1 MVKSSTL
8 LVLVLVGLAY
18 ISVIPGVVAQRQ
30 YYFGQEWTQVW
41 INSDGS
47 IDLFYNVSL
56 TLDFGQE
63 INWISIGQ
71 PKGDF
76 TIGSAVD
83 QYGNTLETDDISSG
97 NDYKARV
104 NLDSP
109 LQAGQTVWF
118 TLVTNVAH
126 MIYDDETNPG
136 NDGMQFT
143 LSWFSEA
150 VIEDARV
157 LIVLPPG
164 VSESEVKTGLVFWS
178 NIHYEQD
185 RLAVYWEKQNLLP
198 DERFTVEV
206 SYPKQEGWESFSK
219 ESDDLGNF
227 LGNFWLLLVFGVIG
241 LVLGAI
247 GVLVVYFALLKRPYK
262 KPTIGIEC
270 LGVVRGL
277 TAVEASYLLDLKP
290 PQIVTEIVYSVLKKR
305 AVWVENTSPSLRFRI
320 LEPFLNKTGTTEN
333 PLRFYEIDF
342 LNSINDN
349 GSLDEEKLAS
359 TIMLVQSTVEEKL
372 KGHCRNDTVD
382 YYRKIV
388 EKAWGQVEAAG
399 TAELTSKA
407 YDEQLLWLFLDPKVS
422 DRTQTVFSNR
432 VFEPDPVW
440 FWYWY
445 SYKYYSPNPTYKPN
459 IGIPA
464 QGQKP
469 PTIPGA
475 DFANNIA
482 TAIEK
487 SANNFVVNMEKF
499 ANSIVPMDHKQ
510 KSSKQPVQQKA
521 KCVCACATCACAC
534 ACVSCACAC
543 AGGGVG

>member
-1 MVKSSTL
+1 MVKQSTVMF
-8 LVLVLVGLAY
+8 LVIIGLVY
-18 ISVIPGVVAQRQ
+18 ISVIPSVVAQRQ
-30 YYFGQEWTQVW
+30 YFFGQEWTQIW
-41 INSDGS
+41 IKSDGS
-47 IDLFYNVSL
+47 IDLLYNVSI

-76 TIGSAVD
+76 NIGSARD
-83 QYGNTLETDDISSG
+83 QYGNTLETADISSG
-97 NDYKARV
+97 SDYKVRV

-126 MIYDDETNPG
+126 MIYDDESNPG

-150 VIEDARV
+150 TIKDAKV
-157 LIVLPPG
+157 LIILPPG
-164 VSESEVKTGLVFWS
+164 VPESEVKTGSIFWN
-178 NIHYEQD
+178 NIQYEDD

-198 DERFTVEV
+198 DERFTVGV
-206 SYPKQEGWESFSK
+206 SYPKQEGWTSFTK
-219 ESDDLGNF
+219 GSDGLGNF
-227 LGNFWLLLVFGVIG
+227 LEDYWPLLVFVGIG
-241 LVLGAI
+241 IVFI
-247 GVLVVYFALLKRPYK
+247 FFIFRKRPYT
-262 KPTIGIEC
+262 KPTMSIEC
-270 LGVVRGL
+270 LGIVKGL
-277 TAVEASYLLDLKP
+277 TAVEASYLLSLKP
-290 PQIVTEIVYSVLKKR
+290 PQIVTEIMYSVLKKR
-305 AVWVENTSPSLRFRI
+305 AVWVEKTSPSLRFRI
-320 LEPFLNKTGTTEN
+320 LKPFLNRTGTAEN
-333 PLRFYEIDF
+333 PLRYYEIDF
-342 LNSINDN
+342 LNSINAD

-372 KGHCRNDTVD
+372 KGYCRSDTID

-388 EKAWGQVEAAG
+388 EKAWMQVEVAG

-407 YDEQLLWLFLDPKVS
+407 YNEQLLWLFLDPKVS
-422 DRTQTVFSNR
+422 HRTQTVFSNR
-432 VFEPDPVW
+432 VFEPNPVW

-445 SYKYYSPNPTYKPN
+445 SYRHYSKNPTYKPN
-459 IGIPA
+459 IGFPA
-464 QGQKP
+464 QGQKTP
-469 PTIPGA
+469 SIPGA

-499 ANSIVPMDHKQ
+499 ANSIIPLSPKQ

>member
-1 MVKSSTL
+1 MVKFSAF
-8 LVLVLVGLAY
+8 LVIIIVVLAC
-18 ISVIPGVVAQRQ
+18 ISFIPQVDSQRQ
-30 YYFGQEWTQVW
+30 YFFGQEWAKVW
-41 INSDGS
+41 IRPDGS
-47 IDLFYNVSL
+47 IDLFYNISL
-56 TLDFGQE
+56 TLDVGQE

-76 TIGSAVD
+76 TIGSAED
-83 QYGNTLETDDISSG
+83 QFGNTLEWSDISSG
-97 NDYKARV
+97 SDYKIRV

-109 LQAGQTVWF
+109 LQAGQTIWF
-118 TLVTNVAH
+118 TLLTNVAH
-126 MIYDDETNPG
+126 MIYVDETNPG

-143 LSWFSEA
+143 LSWFSE
-150 VIEDARV
+150 VGIEDARV

-164 VSESEVKTGLVFWS
+164 ITESEVKTDSLFWN
-178 NIHYEQD
+178 NIQYED
-185 RLAVYWEKQNLLP
+185 ERLAVYWEKQNLLP
-198 DERFTVEV
+198 DERFSVGV
-206 SYPKQEGWESFSK
+206 SYPKQEGWTSFT
-219 ESDDLGNF
+219 ETPDDLGS
-227 LGNFWLLLVFGVIG
+227 FWPLLIFGS
-241 LVLGAI
+241 I
-247 GVLVVYFALLKRPYK
+247 GVVLVYIFFISRKKLYK

-290 PQIVTEIVYSVLKKR
+290 PQIVTEILYSVLKKR
-305 AVWVENTSPSLRFRI
+305 AVWVENTSPSLNFRI
-320 LEPFLNKTGTTEN
+320 LKPFLNKTGTTDN
-333 PLRFYEIDF
+333 PLRYYEIDF
-342 LNSINDN
+342 LNAIKDD

-359 TIMLVQSTVEEKL
+359 TIMFVQSTVEEKL
-372 KGHCRNDTVD
+372 KGYCRRDTVD

-388 EKAWGQVEAAG
+388 EKAWSQVEAAG
-399 TAELTSKA
+399 TGELTSKA
-407 YDEQLLWLFLDPKVS
+407 YDEQLLWLFLDPKAS

-432 VFEPDPVW
+432 VFEPDPIW

-445 SYKYYSPNPTYKPN
+445 SYRYYSPNPTYKPN
-459 IGIPA
+459 IGIPS

-487 SANNFVVNMEKF
+487 SANNFVANMEKF
-499 ANSIVPMDHKQ
+499 ANSIIPAGPKQ
-510 KSSKQPVQQKA
+510 KSSNQPVQQKA

>member
-1 MVKSSTL
+1 MVKFSAF
-8 LVLVLVGLAY
+8 LVIIIVGITC
-18 ISVIPGVVAQRQ
+18 ISFIPQVDAQRQ
-30 YYFGQEWTQVW
+30 YFFGQEWAQIW
-41 INSDGS
+41 IRQDGS

-71 PKGDF
+71 PNGDF
-76 TIGSAVD
+76 TIGSAED
-83 QYGNTLETDDISSG
+83 QLGNTLETADISSG
-97 NDYKARV
+97 NDYKVRV

-109 LQAGQTVWF
+109 LQAGQTIWF
-118 TLVTNVAH
+118 TLLTNVAN
-126 MIYDDETNPG
+126 MIYLDETNPE
-136 NDGMQFT
+136 NDGMHFT
-143 LSWFSEA
+143 LSWFSE
-150 VIEDARV
+150 VGIKDARV

-164 VSESEVKTGLVFWS
+164 ITESEVKTGSLFWN
-178 NIHYEQD
+178 NIQYED
-185 RLAVYWEKQNLLP
+185 ERLAVYWEKQNLLP
-198 DERFTVEV
+198 DERFSVGV
-206 SYPKQEGWESFSK
+206 SYPKQEGWTSFT
-219 ESDDLGNF
+219 ETSDDLGS
-227 LGNFWLLLVFGVIG
+227 FWPLLVFGVIG
-241 LVLGAI
+241 V
-247 GVLVVYFALLKRPYK
+247 VLVYVFFISRKKPYK
-262 KPTIGIEC
+262 KPTMSIEC

-290 PQIVTEIVYSVLKKR
+290 PQIVTEILYSVLKKR
-305 AVWVENTSPSLRFRI
+305 AVWVENTSPSLKFRI
-320 LEPFLNKTGTTEN
+320 LEPFLNKTGTTDN
-333 PLRFYEIDF
+333 PLRYYEIDF
-342 LNSINDN
+342 LNAIKDE

-359 TIMLVQSTVEEKL
+359 TIMFVQSTVEEKL
-372 KGHCRNDTVD
+372 KGYCRRDTVD

-388 EKAWGQVEAAG
+388 EKAWSQVEAAG
-399 TAELTSKA
+399 TGELTSKA
-407 YDEQLLWLFLDPKVS
+407 YDEQLLWLFLDPKAS

-432 VFEPDPVW
+432 VFEPDPIW

-445 SYKYYSPNPTYKPN
+445 SYRYYSPNPTYKPN
-459 IGIPA
+459 IGIPS

-499 ANSIVPMDHKQ
+499 ANSIIPVGPKQ
-510 KSSKQPVQQKA
+510 KSSNQPVQQKA

>member
-1 MVKSSTL
+1 MVKFSAF
-8 LVLVLVGLAY
+8 LVIIIVVLAC
-18 ISVIPGVVAQRQ
+18 ISFIPQVDSQRQ
-30 YYFGQEWTQVW
+30 YFFGQEWAKVW
-41 INSDGS
+41 IRPDGS
-47 IDLFYNVSL
+47 IDLFYNISL
-56 TLDFGQE
+56 TLDVGQE

-76 TIGSAVD
+76 TIGSAED
-83 QYGNTLETDDISSG
+83 QFGNTLEWSDISSG
-97 NDYKARV
+97 SDYKIRV

-109 LQAGQTVWF
+109 LQAGQTIWF
-118 TLVTNVAH
+118 TLLTNVAH
-126 MIYDDETNPG
+126 MIYVDETNPG

-143 LSWFSEA
+143 LSWFSE
-150 VIEDARV
+150 VGIEDARV

-164 VSESEVKTGLVFWS
+164 ITESEVKTDSLFWN
-178 NIHYEQD
+178 NIQYED
-185 RLAVYWEKQNLLP
+185 ERLAVYWEKQNLLP
-198 DERFTVEV
+198 DERFSVGV
-206 SYPKQEGWESFSK
+206 SYPKQEGWTSFT
-219 ESDDLGNF
+219 ETPDDLGS
-227 LGNFWLLLVFGVIG
+227 FWPLLIFGS
-241 LVLGAI
+241 I
-247 GVLVVYFALLKRPYK
+247 GVVLVYIFFISRKKLYK

-290 PQIVTEIVYSVLKKR
+290 PQIVTEILYSVLKKR
-305 AVWVENTSPSLRFRI
+305 AVWVENTSPSLNFRI
-320 LEPFLNKTGTTEN
+320 LEPFLNKTGTTDN
-333 PLRFYEIDF
+333 PLRYYEIDF
-342 LNSINDN
+342 LNAIKDD

-359 TIMLVQSTVEEKL
+359 TIMFVQSTVEEKL
-372 KGHCRNDTVD
+372 KGYCRRDTVD

-388 EKAWGQVEAAG
+388 EKAWSQVEAAG
-399 TAELTSKA
+399 TGELTSKA
-407 YDEQLLWLFLDPKVS
+407 YDEQLLWLFLDPKAS

-432 VFEPDPVW
+432 VFEPDPIW

-445 SYKYYSPNPTYKPN
+445 SYRYYSPNPTYKPN
-459 IGIPA
+459 IGIPS

-487 SANNFVVNMEKF
+487 SANNFVANMEKF
-499 ANSIVPMDHKQ
+499 ANSIIPAGPKQ
-510 KSSKQPVQQKA
+510 KSSNQPVQQKA

>member
-1 MVKSSTL
+1 MVKFSAF
-8 LVLVLVGLAY
+8 LVIFIVGLAF
-18 ISVIPGVVAQRQ
+18 ISFIPEVDAQRQ
-30 YYFGQEWTQVW
+30 YFFGQEWAKVW

-47 IDLFYNVSL
+47 IDLFYNISL
-56 TLDFGQE
+56 TLDVGQE

-76 TIGSAVD
+76 TVGSAVD
-83 QYGNTLETDDISSG
+83 QFGNSLETSDISSG
-97 NDYKARV
+97 SDYKVRV

-109 LQAGQTVWF
+109 LQSGQTIWF
-118 TLVTNVAH
+118 TLLTNVAH
-126 MIYDDETNPG
+126 MIYVDEINPG

-143 LSWFSEA
+143 LSWFSE
-150 VIEDARV
+150 VGIEDARV

-164 VSESEVKTGLVFWS
+164 VAETEVKTGSLFWN
-178 NIHYEQD
+178 NIQYEDD
-185 RLAVYWEKQNLLP
+185 RLAVYWEKQNLFP
-198 DERFTVEV
+198 DEKFSVGV
-206 SYPKQEGWESFSK
+206 SYPKQEGWTSFA
-219 ESDDLGNF
+219 EGSDGLGS
-227 LGNFWLLLVFGVIG
+227 FWPLLVFG
-241 LVLGAI
+241 AI
-247 GVLVVYFALLKRPYK
+247 GVIFVFVFFISRKKPYK

-290 PQIVTEIVYSVLKKR
+290 AQIVTEILYSVLKKR
-305 AVWVENTSPSLRFRI
+305 AVWVENTSPSLKFRI
-320 LEPFLNKTGTTEN
+320 LEPFLNKTGTTDN
-333 PLRFYEIDF
+333 PLRYYEIDF
-342 LNSINDN
+342 LNAIKDE

-359 TIMLVQSTVEEKL
+359 TIMFVQSTVEEKL
-372 KGHCRNDTVD
+372 KGYCRRDTVD

-388 EKAWGQVEAAG
+388 EKAWNQVEAAG
-399 TAELTSKA
+399 TGELTSKA
-407 YDEQLLWLFLDPKVS
+407 YDEQLLWLFLDPKAS
-422 DRTQTVFSNR
+422 DRTQIVFSNR
-432 VFEPDPVW
+432 VFEPNPIW

-445 SYKYYSPNPTYKPN
+445 SYRYYSPNPTYKPN
-459 IGIPA
+459 IGVPS

-487 SANNFVVNMEKF
+487 SANNFVVNIEKF
-499 ANSIVPMDHKQ
+499 ANSIIPSGPKQ
-510 KSSKQPVQQKA
+510 KSSNQPVQKKA

>member
-1 MVKSSTL
+1 MVKSFTVF
-8 LVLVLVGLAY
+8 VLVIIGLLC
-18 ISVIPGVVAQRQ
+18 ISGIPSVDGQRQ
-30 YYFGQEWTQVW
+30 YFFGQEWAQVW
-41 INSDGS
+41 IRSDGS
-47 IDLFYNVSL
+47 IDLLYNVSL

-63 INWISIGQ
+63 INWVSIGQ

-76 TIGSAVD
+76 TIGSARD
-83 QYGNTLETDDISSG
+83 QYGNTLETADISSG
-97 NDYKARV
+97 SDYNVRV
-104 NLDSP
+104 NLDSS
-109 LQAGQTVWF
+109 LQPGQTVWF

-150 VIEDARV
+150 VIKDGRV
-157 LIVLPPG
+157 LIVLPPR
-164 VSESEVKTGLVFWS
+164 VIESEVKTGSIFWS
-178 NIHYEQD
+178 NIQYEDD

-198 DERFTVEV
+198 DERFTVGV
-206 SYPKQEGWESFSK
+206 SYPKQEGWASYTKGF
-219 ESDDLGNF
+219 DGLGNF
-227 LGNFWLLLVFGVIG
+227 LADFWPIFIFGVIG
-241 LVLGAI
+241 LVF
-247 GVLVVYFALLKRPYK
+247 VFLVFRKRSYT

-290 PQIVTEIVYSVLKKR
+290 PQIVTEIMYSVLKKR

-320 LEPFLNKTGTTEN
+320 LKPFLNKTGTDEN
-333 PLRFYEIDF
+333 SLRYYEIDF
-342 LNSINDN
+342 LNSINDD

-359 TIMLVQSTVEEKL
+359 TIMLVQYTVEEKV
-372 KGHCRNDTVD
+372 KGYCRKDTVD

-388 EKAWGQVEAAG
+388 EKAWRQVEVAG
-399 TAELTSKA
+399 TGELTSKA

-432 VFEPDPVW
+432 VFEPEAVW

-445 SYKYYSPNPTYKPN
+445 SYRYYSPNPTYKPN
-459 IGIPA
+459 IQYPT

-499 ANSIVPMDHKQ
+499 ANSIIPMDPKQ
-510 KSSKQPVQQKA
+510 KSSNQPVQQKA
-521 KCVCACATCACAC
+521 KCVCACAACACAC

>member
-1 MVKSSTL
+1 MVKPSAV
-8 LVLVLVGLAY
+8 LVLVLVGLVC
-18 ISVIPGVVAQRQ
+18 ISVIPRVSAQRQ
-30 YYFGQEWTQVW
+30 YFFGQEWAQVW

-83 QYGNTLETDDISSG
+83 QFGNMLETDDISSG
-97 NDYKARV
+97 SDYKVRV

-126 MIYDDETNPG
+126 MIYQDQTFPG

-157 LIVLPPG
+157 LIVLPPNI
-164 VSESEVKTGLVFWS
+164 SESEVKTGPILWS
-178 NIHYEQD
+178 NIQYEDD
-185 RLAVYWEKQNLLP
+185 RLAVYWEKQNLVP
-198 DERFTVEV
+198 DERFTVGV
-206 SYPKQEGWESFSK
+206 SYPKQEGWTSFTDG
-219 ESDDLGNF
+219 SDGLGNF
-227 LGNFWLLLVFGVIG
+227 LETLLMFGLPL
-241 LVLGAI
+241 LVLGI
-247 GVLVVYFALLKRPYK
+247 FIVVVFVLILSRKKPYT
-262 KPTIGIEC
+262 KPTIGVEC
-270 LGVVRGL
+270 LGIVRGL

-290 PQIVTEIVYSVLKKR
+290 SQIVTEILYSVLKKR

-320 LEPFLNKTGTTEN
+320 LEPFLNKTGTDEN
-333 PLRFYEIDF
+333 PLRYYEIDF
-342 LNSINDN
+342 LNAINDD
-349 GSLDEEKLAS
+349 GSLDEEKLAA
-359 TIMLVQSTVEEKL
+359 TIMYVQSTVEEKL
-372 KGHCRNDTVD
+372 KGYCRRDTVD

-388 EKAWGQVEAAG
+388 DKAWGQVEGAG
-399 TAELTSKA
+399 TAELASKA

-432 VFEPDPVW
+432 VFEPEPFW

-445 SYKYYSPNPTYKPN
+445 SYRYYSPNPTYKPN
-459 IGIPA
+459 IRVPA

-475 DFANNIA
+475 DFANNMA
-482 TAIEK
+482 TAIEE
-487 SANNFVVNMEKF
+487 SANNFVVSMEKF
-499 ANSIVPMDHKQ
+499 ANSIVPMGAKQ

>member
-1 MVKSSTL
+1 MVKSSVF
-8 LVLVLVGLAY
+8 LVLLFVGVVC
-18 ISVIPGVVAQRQ
+18 ISFVPGVVGQRQ
-30 YYFGQEWTQVW
+30 YFFGQEWATVW
-41 INSDGS
+41 INEDGS

-56 TLDFGQE
+56 TLDAGEE

-76 TIGSAVD
+76 FVGSAVD
-83 QYGNTLETDDISSG
+83 QFGNTLSAVDISSG
-97 NDYKARV
+97 NDYKVRV

-118 TLVTNVAH
+118 TLLTNVAH

-136 NDGMQFT
+136 NDGMNFT

-164 VSESEVKTGLVFWS
+164 VSESEVKTGSIFWS
-178 NIHYEQD
+178 NVQYED
-185 RLAVYWEKQNLLP
+185 GRLAVYWEKQNLMP
-198 DERFTVEV
+198 DERFTVGV
-206 SYPKQEGWESFSK
+206 SYPKQEGWTSFT
-219 ESDDLGNF
+219 EGSDGLGNF
-227 LGNFWLLLVFGVIG
+227 LEAFWPLLVFGVIG
-241 LVLGAI
+241 
-247 GVLVVYFALLKRPYK
+247 VVFVFFAFRKRPYT
-262 KPTIGIEC
+262 KPTMGIEC

-290 PQIVTEIVYSVLKKR
+290 PQIVTEILYSVLKKR
-305 AVWVENTSPSLRFRI
+305 AVWVENTFPSLRFRI
-320 LEPFLNKTGTTEN
+320 LKPFLDKTGTAEN
-333 PLRFYEIDF
+333 PLRYYEIDF
-342 LNSINDN
+342 LNSINDD

-359 TIMLVQSTVEEKL
+359 TITFVQSTVEEKL
-372 KGHCRNDTVD
+372 KGYCRRDTVD

-407 YDEQLLWLFLDPKVS
+407 YDAQLLWLFLDPKVS

-432 VFEPDPVW
+432 VFETNPVW

-445 SYKYYSPNPTYKPN
+445 SYRYYSPNPTYKPN

-464 QGQKP
+464 LGQKS

-487 SANNFVVNMEKF
+487 SANNFVVDMEKF
-499 ANSIVPMDHKQ
+499 ANSIIPMGPKQ

>member
-1 MVKSSTL
+1 MVKFSAF
-8 LVLVLVGLAY
+8 LVIIIVVLAC
-18 ISVIPGVVAQRQ
+18 ISFIPQVDSQRQ
-30 YYFGQEWTQVW
+30 YFFGQEWAKVW
-41 INSDGS
+41 IRPEGS
-47 IDLFYNVSL
+47 IDLFYNISL
-56 TLDFGQE
+56 TLDVGQE

-76 TIGSAVD
+76 TIGSAED
-83 QYGNTLETDDISSG
+83 QFGNTLEWSDISSG
-97 NDYKARV
+97 SDYKIRV

-109 LQAGQTVWF
+109 LQAGQTIWF
-118 TLVTNVAH
+118 TLLTNVAH
-126 MIYDDETNPG
+126 MIYVDETNPG

-143 LSWFSEA
+143 LSWFSE
-150 VIEDARV
+150 VGIEDARV

-164 VSESEVKTGLVFWS
+164 ITESEVKTDSLFWN
-178 NIHYEQD
+178 NIQYED
-185 RLAVYWEKQNLLP
+185 ERLAVYWEKQNLLP
-198 DERFTVEV
+198 DERFSVGV
-206 SYPKQEGWESFSK
+206 SYPKQEGWTSFT
-219 ESDDLGNF
+219 ETPDDLGS
-227 LGNFWLLLVFGVIG
+227 FWPLLIFGS
-241 LVLGAI
+241 I
-247 GVLVVYFALLKRPYK
+247 GVVLVYIFFISRKKLYK

-290 PQIVTEIVYSVLKKR
+290 PQIVTEILYSVLKKR
-305 AVWVENTSPSLRFRI
+305 AVWVENTSPSLNFRI
-320 LEPFLNKTGTTEN
+320 LEPFLNKTGTTDN
-333 PLRFYEIDF
+333 PLRYYEIDF
-342 LNSINDN
+342 LNAIKDD

-359 TIMLVQSTVEEKL
+359 TIMFVQSTVEEKL
-372 KGHCRNDTVD
+372 KGYCRRDTVD

-388 EKAWGQVEAAG
+388 EKAWSQVEAAG
-399 TAELTSKA
+399 TGELTSKA
-407 YDEQLLWLFLDPKVS
+407 YDEQLLWLFLDPKAS

-432 VFEPDPVW
+432 VFEPDPIW

-445 SYKYYSPNPTYKPN
+445 SYRYYSPNPTYKPN
-459 IGIPA
+459 IGIPS

-487 SANNFVVNMEKF
+487 SANNFVANMEKF
-499 ANSIVPMDHKQ
+499 ANSIIPAGPKQ
-510 KSSKQPVQQKA
+510 KSSNQPVQQKA

>member
-1 MVKSSTL
+1 MVKFSAF
-8 LVLVLVGLAY
+8 LVIIIVVLAC
-18 ISVIPGVVAQRQ
+18 ISFIPQVDSQRE
-30 YYFGQEWTQVW
+30 YFFGQEWAKVW
-41 INSDGS
+41 IRPDGS
-47 IDLFYNVSL
+47 IDLFYNISL
-56 TLDFGQE
+56 TLDVGQE

-76 TIGSAVD
+76 TIGSAED
-83 QYGNTLETDDISSG
+83 QFGNTLEWSDISSG
-97 NDYKARV
+97 SDYKIRV

-109 LQAGQTVWF
+109 LQAGQTIWF
-118 TLVTNVAH
+118 TLLTNVAH
-126 MIYDDETNPG
+126 MIYVDETNPG

-143 LSWFSEA
+143 LSWFSE
-150 VIEDARV
+150 VGIEDARV

-164 VSESEVKTGLVFWS
+164 ITESEVKTDSLFWN
-178 NIHYEQD
+178 NIQYED
-185 RLAVYWEKQNLLP
+185 ERLAVYWEKQNLLP
-198 DERFTVEV
+198 DERFSVGV
-206 SYPKQEGWESFSK
+206 SYPKQEGWTSFT
-219 ESDDLGNF
+219 ETPDDLGS
-227 LGNFWLLLVFGVIG
+227 FWPLLIFGS
-241 LVLGAI
+241 I
-247 GVLVVYFALLKRPYK
+247 GVVLVYIFFISRKKLYK

-290 PQIVTEIVYSVLKKR
+290 PQIVTEILYSVLKKR
-305 AVWVENTSPSLRFRI
+305 AVWVENTSPSLNFRI
-320 LEPFLNKTGTTEN
+320 LEPFLNKTGTTDN
-333 PLRFYEIDF
+333 PLRYYEIDF
-342 LNSINDN
+342 LNAIKDD

-359 TIMLVQSTVEEKL
+359 TIMFVQSTVEEKL
-372 KGHCRNDTVD
+372 KGYCRRDTVD

-388 EKAWGQVEAAG
+388 EKAWSQVEAAG
-399 TAELTSKA
+399 TGELTSKA
-407 YDEQLLWLFLDPKVS
+407 YDEQLLWLFLDPKAS

-432 VFEPDPVW
+432 VFEPDPIW

-445 SYKYYSPNPTYKPN
+445 SYRYYSPNPTYKPN
-459 IGIPA
+459 IGIPS

-487 SANNFVVNMEKF
+487 SANNFVANMEKF
-499 ANSIVPMDHKQ
+499 ANSIIPAGPKQ
-510 KSSKQPVQQKA
+510 KSSNQPVQQKA

>member
-1 MVKSSTL
+1 MVKFSAF
-8 LVLVLVGLAY
+8 LVIIIVVLAC
-18 ISVIPGVVAQRQ
+18 ISFIPQVDSQRQ
-30 YYFGQEWTQVW
+30 YFFGQEWAKVW
-41 INSDGS
+41 IRPDGS
-47 IDLFYNVSL
+47 IDLFYNISL
-56 TLDFGQE
+56 TLDVGQE

-76 TIGSAVD
+76 TIGSAED
-83 QYGNTLETDDISSG
+83 QFGNTLEWSDISSG
-97 NDYKARV
+97 SDYKIRV

-109 LQAGQTVWF
+109 LQAGQTIWF
-118 TLVTNVAH
+118 TLLTNVAH
-126 MIYDDETNPG
+126 MIYVDETNPG

-143 LSWFSEA
+143 LSWFSE
-150 VIEDARV
+150 VGIEDARV

-164 VSESEVKTGLVFWS
+164 ITESEVKTDSLFWN
-178 NIHYEQD
+178 NIQYED
-185 RLAVYWEKQNLLP
+185 ERLAVYWEKQNLLP
-198 DERFTVEV
+198 DERFSVGV
-206 SYPKQEGWESFSK
+206 SYPKQEGWTSFT
-219 ESDDLGNF
+219 ETPDDLGS
-227 LGNFWLLLVFGVIG
+227 FWPLLIFGVIG
-241 LVLGAI
+241 V
-247 GVLVVYFALLKRPYK
+247 VLVYIFFISRKKPYK

-290 PQIVTEIVYSVLKKR
+290 PQIVTEILYSVLKKR
-305 AVWVENTSPSLRFRI
+305 AVWVENTSPSLNFRI
-320 LEPFLNKTGTTEN
+320 LEPFLNKTGTTDN
-333 PLRFYEIDF
+333 PLRYYEIDF
-342 LNSINDN
+342 LNAIKDD

-359 TIMLVQSTVEEKL
+359 TIMFVQSTVEEKL
-372 KGHCRNDTVD
+372 KGYCRRDTVD

-388 EKAWGQVEAAG
+388 EKAWSQVEAAG
-399 TAELTSKA
+399 TGELTSKA
-407 YDEQLLWLFLDPKVS
+407 YDEQLLWLFLDPKAS

-432 VFEPDPVW
+432 VFEPDPIW

-445 SYKYYSPNPTYKPN
+445 SYRYYSPNPTYKPN
-459 IGIPA
+459 IGIPS

-487 SANNFVVNMEKF
+487 SANNFVANMEKF
-499 ANSIVPMDHKQ
+499 ANSIIPAGPKQ
-510 KSSKQPVQQKA
+510 KSSNQPVQQKA

>member
-1 MVKSSTL
+1 MVKSST
-8 LVLVLVGLAY
+8 VLVLVIVAFVC
-18 ISVIPGVVAQRQ
+18 ISAIPEVGAQRQ
-30 YYFGQEWTQVW
+30 YYFGQEWAQIW

-56 TLDFGQE
+56 TLDSGQE
-63 INWISIGQ
+63 INWVSIGQ

-76 TIGSAVD
+76 TVGSAVD
-83 QYGNTLETDDISSG
+83 QYGNVLETSDISSG
-97 NDYKARV
+97 SDYKVRV
-104 NLDSP
+104 NLDSS

-118 TLVTNVAH
+118 TVVTNVAS

-164 VSESEVKTGLVFWS
+164 ISESEVKTGSIFWS
-178 NIHYEQD
+178 NIQYEDD
-185 RLAVYWEKQNLLP
+185 RLAVYWEKQNLMP
-198 DERFTVEV
+198 NEKFTVGV
-206 SYPKQEGWESFSK
+206 SYPEQEGWTSFT
-219 ESDDLGNF
+219 EDSDGLGNF
-227 LGNFWLLLVFGVIG
+227 LGDFWPLLVFGAIG
-241 LVLGAI
+241 LVIVFIATR
-247 GVLVVYFALLKRPYK
+247 KRPYT
-262 KPTIGIEC
+262 KPTMGIEC
-270 LGVVRGL
+270 LGIVRGL

-290 PQIVTEIVYSVLKKR
+290 PQIVTEILYSLLKKR
-305 AVWVENTSPSLRFRI
+305 AVWVENTSPSLQFRI
-320 LEPFLNKTGTTEN
+320 LKPFLNKTGTAEN
-333 PLRFYEIDF
+333 PLRYYEIDF
-342 LNSINDN
+342 LNSIKDD
-349 GSLDEEKLAS
+349 GSLDEEKLAA

-372 KGHCRNDTVD
+372 KGYCRKDTVD

-388 EKAWGQVEAAG
+388 EKAWKQVEAAG
-399 TAELTSKA
+399 TTQLASKA
-407 YDEQLLWLFLDPKVS
+407 YDEQLLWLFLDPKAS
-422 DRTQTVFSNR
+422 DRTETVFNNR
-432 VFEPDPVW
+432 VFEPEPVW

-445 SYKYYSPNPTYKPN
+445 SYRHYSPNSTYKPN
-459 IGIPA
+459 VKVPA

-475 DFANNIA
+475 DFADNIA
-482 TAIEK
+482 TAIEQ

-499 ANSIVPMDHKQ
+499 ANSIIPMAPRQ
-510 KSSKQPVQQKA
+510 KTSKQPVQRKS
-521 KCVCACATCACAC
+521 KCVCACAACACAC